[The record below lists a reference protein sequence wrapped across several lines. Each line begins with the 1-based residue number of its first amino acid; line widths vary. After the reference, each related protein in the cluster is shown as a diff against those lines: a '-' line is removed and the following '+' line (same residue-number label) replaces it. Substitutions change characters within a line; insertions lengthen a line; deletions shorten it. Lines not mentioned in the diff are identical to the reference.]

1 MSLGRVDRH
10 SGRFIDYENMFVFKN
25 DGEVHGNR
33 DNLVGSFFL
42 RDMDAQLIFRLKDCV
57 GKNSFSV

>member
-1 MSLGRVDRH
+1 MGT
-10 SGRFIDYENMFVFKN
+10 GT
-25 DGEVHGNR
+25 
-33 DNLVGSFFL
+33 NLVGSFFL